1 MRRPLVAVLTYAS
14 RRWPLAKLE
23 FFYDIA
29 SPYSYLAAV
38 RVEAIAADCGAELS
52 WRPFLLGAVFRDVG
66 NQPPAL
72 VPARGRYMFKDLKR
86 WAAYYGV
93 PFHFPSVFPTNSL
106 LAMRALTALDN
117 ADRAEA
123 SLALFHAYWAD
134 NRDAGDPEIVLDVL
148 GAATVER
155 ASDPAVKQALKDTSA
170 EAVERG
176 TFGAPT
182 FFVGKEMWFGND
194 RLPFVEQALRASR
207 G

>member
-1 MRRPLVAVLTYAS
+1 MAE
-14 RRWPLAKLE
+14 LE

-38 RVEAIAADCGAELS
+38 RVEAIAADCGADLR

-72 VPARGRYMFKDLKR
+72 VPARGRYMLKDLKR

-106 LAMRALTALDN
+106 LAMRALTGFANDE
-117 ADRAEA
+117 RAEPT
-123 SLALFHAYWAD
+123 LALFHAYWAD
-134 NRDAGDPEIVLDVL
+134 NRDPGDPEVVLDLL
-148 GAATVER
+148 GSEAVQR
-155 ASDPAVKQALKDTSA
+155 ASDPAVKQALKDNTT

-176 TFGAPT
+176 AFGAPC
-182 FFVGKEMWFGND
+182 FFVGSEMWFGND
-194 RLPFVEQALRASR
+194 RLPFVEQALRLAN
-207 G
+207 